1 MIKPKEKRERYLGE
15 RLNLK
20 GERCA
25 SPKCALV
32 RKPYRPGAH
41 GQSRKRRSVSEFG
54 RQVMEKQKFKLTYG
68 LKEKNLRQLFK
79 VAEKA
84 TGSTATKILELM
96 ERRLDNVVFRLGFA
110 LSRAAARQLVVHG
123 HIFVNNRRVRSPG
136 LSLETGDVIGFRP
149 ESSKIRT
156 VSELKE
162 SLKKHEPPSWLG
174 LDKEKLEGRVLS
186 EPQELTPAFEINL
199 LVESFSK

>member
-68 LKEKNLRQLFK
+68 LKEKNLRRLFK
-79 VAEKA
+79 AAEKS
-84 TGSTATKILELM
+84 TGSTTAKLLELM
-96 ERRLDNVVFRLGFA
+96 ERRLDNVIFRLGFA
-110 LSRAAARQLVVHG
+110 PSRATARQLVVHG
-123 HIFVNNRRVRSPG
+123 HVFLNGRRVRSPG
-136 LSLETGDVIGFRP
+136 LGVKAGDVISFRP
-149 ESSKIRT
+149 ESNKTRT
-156 VSELKE
+156 VSELKD
-162 SLKKHEPPSWLG
+162 SLKKYEPPSWLG

-186 EPQELTPAFEINL
+186 EPQELTPAFEVNL
-199 LVESFSK
+199 LVESFSR